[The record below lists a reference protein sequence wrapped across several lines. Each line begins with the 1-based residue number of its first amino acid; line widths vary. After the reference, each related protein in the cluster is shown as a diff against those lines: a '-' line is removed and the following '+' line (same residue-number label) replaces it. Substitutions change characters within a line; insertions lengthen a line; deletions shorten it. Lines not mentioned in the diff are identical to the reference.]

1 MIQILEY
8 FFFKNYVKL
17 KSKMYKWKFFYF
29 NLDFKSFGLDYY
41 LIYFDYLDNCFY
53 YLFFI
58 Y

>member
-1 MIQILEY
+1 
-8 FFFKNYVKL
+8 
-17 KSKMYKWKFFYF
+17 MYKWKFFYF